1 MPTSSSK
8 SKPGHYVSD
17 RIRPHVDKKE
27 IAGAVVLVAKNGR
40 IVEFD
45 AIGYGDLKT
54 KRPMKKSDLFW
65 VASMTKPIV
74 ATAIMMLS
82 DEGKLSVDDLVAK
95 HLPEFKDMWLITEK
109 SDDRMV
115 LSKSP
120 VQPTLRH
127 LLAHTDGLTDVPLPY
142 AETPFAEWV
151 NSVGRMPLQ
160 FQPGTKWVYNNS
172 GLNTLG
178 RIVEVVSGQSLSEFF
193 QKRIFRP
200 LKMKDTTFVLSQ
212 EQYKRLA
219 TYYKIVAEKKPLE
232 PTSNIILHGKPTN
245 KRLTICPGGGLFST
259 ATDMFIFYQMLLDG
273 GTRAGRRYL
282 SKAAFKEM
290 TTIQTGDIETGFT
303 PGMSFGLGV
312 GMVRKP
318 VGTTGMLSPGT
329 FGHGGAYG
337 TQAWGDPTRKSLMI
351 LMVHISGYQHKPEPG
366 DFLFDFNTAVG
377 KLVSGKKAA
386 N

>member
-8 SKPGHYVSD
+8 SKLSQYVSD
-17 RIRPHVDKKE
+17 RIRLHVEKKE
-27 IAGAVVLVAKNGR
+27 IAGTVVLVAKNGR
-40 IVEFD
+40 ILEFD
-45 AIGYGDLKT
+45 AMGYADLKT
-54 KRPMKKSDLFW
+54 KRSMKKSDLFW

-109 SDDRMV
+109 TDDRMV
-115 LSKSP
+115 LVKSP

-142 AETPFAEWV
+142 AETPLPEWV
-151 NSVGRMPLQ
+151 TSVGRMPLQ
-160 FQPGTKWVYNNS
+160 FQPGTKWVYNNA

-178 RIVEVVSGQSLSEFF
+178 RIVEVVSGQSLPEFF

-200 LKMKDTTFVLSQ
+200 LKMKDTTFVLSK
-212 EQYKRLA
+212 EQNKRLA
-219 TYYKIVAEKKPLE
+219 TSYTFAKEKNRLE
-232 PTSNIILHGKPTN
+232 PIPICIIHGKPTN
-245 KRLTICPGGGLFST
+245 QRLTLCPGGGLFSN
-259 ATDMFIFYQMLLDG
+259 ATDMFTFYQMLLDG
-273 GTRAGRRYL
+273 GTRDGRRYL

-290 TTIQTGDIETGFT
+290 TTIQTGDMETGFT

-337 TQAWGDPTRKSLMI
+337 TQAWGDPTRKSLQI
-351 LMVHISGYQHKPEPG
+351 LMVHISGYQHKPESG

-377 KLVSGKKAA
+377 ELIAGKKT
-386 N
+386 